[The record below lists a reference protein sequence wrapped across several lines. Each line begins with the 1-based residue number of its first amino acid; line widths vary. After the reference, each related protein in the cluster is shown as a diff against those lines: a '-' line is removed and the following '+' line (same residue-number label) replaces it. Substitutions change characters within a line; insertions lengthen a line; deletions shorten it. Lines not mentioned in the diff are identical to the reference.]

1 LSLFSLKILVLAWE
15 FPPRI
20 IGGISRHVAELYPE
34 IVLLN
39 HEVYLITVEVEGSSS
54 HEVIDGINVH
64 RVAVKPDRDFFGWVR
79 NMNLAMN
86 SYVSEFLVPEVFS
99 SDTKFHLIH
108 AHDWLVA
115 EAAIALSQKYNLPL
129 VATIHATEYGRHNGI
144 HNDTQRYIHEQEMQ
158 LVAAATR
165 IIVCT
170 NYMRSE
176 LIRAFNCQSSKID
189 VIYNGLSQERLQRF
203 QNLDFDKAQ
212 LRLKFAEPSEQIVYY
227 VGRITHEKGVFLLI
241 NAAAYVIAALNS
253 NVKFVIIGSGDTN
266 SLKQQAWNL
275 GIAHK
280 VIFTGFMSDA
290 ELTRFQIIADCAVFP
305 SLYEPFGIVALESFA
320 TRVPVIVSNTG
331 GFPEVVTHGETGIVT
346 IVNNSES
353 LALGIMKIL
362 QNSEYSAKLVDRAFA
377 ELHQRFSWVPL
388 AIQTQQVYD
397 CALANTR

>member
-39 HEVYLITVEVEGSSS
+39 HEVHLITVEVEGSSS
-54 HEVIDGINVH
+54 YEVINGINVH
-64 RVAVKPDRDFFGWVR
+64 RVALKPDRDFFAWVR

-86 SYVSEFLVPEVFS
+86 NYVVELVGNDSQFQ
-99 SDTKFHLIH
+99 LIH

-115 EAAIALSQKYNLPL
+115 EAAIALGEKYNLPL
-129 VATIHATEYGRHNGI
+129 VATIHATEYGRYNGI
-144 HNDTQRYIHEQEMQ
+144 HNDTQRYIHAQEMQ
-158 LVAAATR
+158 LAAAATQ
-165 IIVCT
+165 IIVCS

-176 LIRAFNCQSSKID
+176 VIRAFNCQSSKID

-212 LRLKFAEPSEQIVYY
+212 LRLKFAELNEQIVYY
-227 VGRITHEKGVFLLI
+227 VGRITHEKGIFLLI
-241 NAAAYVIAALNS
+241 NAAVSVIAALNG
-253 NVKFVIIGSGDTN
+253 NVKLVIIGSGDTN

-280 VIFTGFMSDA
+280 VIFTGFMSDT
-290 ELTRFQIIADCAVFP
+290 ELTKFQTIADCAVFP

-320 TRVPVIVSNTG
+320 TRVPVVVSNTG
-331 GFPEVVTHGETGIVT
+331 GLPEVVTDGETGIVT

-353 LALGIMKIL
+353 LASGIIKIL
-362 QNSEYSAKLVDRAFA
+362 QNSEYSAKLADRAFA
-377 ELHQRFSWVPL
+377 ELHERFSWIPL

>member
-1 LSLFSLKILVLAWE
+1 MKILVLAWE

-39 HEVYLITVEVEGSSS
+39 HEVHLITVEVQGSASY
-54 HEVIDGINVH
+54 ELIDGIHVH
-64 RVAVKPDRDFFGWVR
+64 RVVVKCDREFFNWVS
-79 NMNLAMN
+79 NMNFAMN
-86 SYVSEFLVPEVFS
+86 AHITDLISIHNQQFQLV
-99 SDTKFHLIH
+99 H

-115 EAAIALSQKYNLPL
+115 EAAIAISEKFNLYL
-129 VATIHATEYGRHNGI
+129 IATIHATEYGRYNGI
-144 HNDTQRYIHEQEMQ
+144 HNGTQRYIHKQEMR
-158 LVAAATR
+158 LAEKATR

-176 LIRAFNCQSSKID
+176 VARVLSCPDSKID
-189 VIYNGLSQERLQRF
+189 VVYNGLSQDRLLKF

-212 LRLKFAEPSEQIVYY
+212 LRAQFAQPPEQIVYY
-227 VGRITHEKGVFLLI
+227 VGRITHEKGIFLLI
-241 NAAAYVIAALNS
+241 NAATRVVTAMQG

-280 VIFTGFMSDA
+280 VTFTGFMSDI
-290 ELTRFQIIADCAVFP
+290 ELTRFQTIADCAVFP

-320 TRVPVIVSNTG
+320 TKVPVVVSNTG
-331 GFPEVVTHGETGIVT
+331 GFPEVVTHGKTGIVT

-353 LALGIMKIL
+353 LAAGIIEVL
-362 QNSEYSAKLVDRAFA
+362 QNSEYSARLADRAFK
-377 ELHQRFSWVPL
+377 ELQERFSWVPL

-397 CALANTR
+397 CALAANTTS